1 MRMSST
7 NAIKALVQR
16 FLSLPLTLRM
26 QLTKRLLELYNSD
39 DASREIEASGGSSGP
54 APRNNFLEEFWDEVE
69 KAHADN
75 TQAVNPFRE
84 ERHSRAREFKV
95 APETGQQGVYLPLII
110 HHSKLLPLL

>member
-1 MRMSST
+1 MSST

-16 FLSLPLTLRM
+16 FLSLPLNRRM

-39 DASREIEASGGSSGP
+39 DASLETEVSGVSSGA
-54 APRNNFLEEFWDEVE
+54 APRNKFLEEFWDEVE

-75 TQAVNPFRE
+75 AQAVNPFRE
-84 ERHSRAREFKV
+84 ERHSRASRLKA
-95 APETGQQGVYLPLII
+95 APDAGQQQGVYLPLII